1 MKIFDYDIKKYP
13 FRDLASGL
21 YDKDLSE
28 LDSDDTKLDLTLG
41 KDTATPFHKL
51 FYERIDSGWPEFVG
65 VYHSFLREVIHPMI
79 EDDILYYQKY
89 PGIRFSRPEAK
100 AVYKWHS
107 DGDSDHNHPIGEI
120 NIWFPITKSFG
131 TNTMWCESIPGLGD
145 WSPGTTLKSKL
156 TLVFVVSLI

>member
-51 FYERIDSGWPEFVG
+51 FYERIDSGYDIDFYKAQFKDKSLDKE
-65 VYHSFLREVIHPMI
+65 I
-79 EDDILYYQKY
+79 ED
-89 PGIRFSRPEAK
+89 
-100 AVYKWHS
+100 
-107 DGDSDHNHPIGEI
+107 
-120 NIWFPITKSFG
+120 TKF
-131 TNTMWCESIPGLGD
+131 LG
-145 WSPGTTLKSKL
+145 GK
-156 TLVFVVSLI
+156 